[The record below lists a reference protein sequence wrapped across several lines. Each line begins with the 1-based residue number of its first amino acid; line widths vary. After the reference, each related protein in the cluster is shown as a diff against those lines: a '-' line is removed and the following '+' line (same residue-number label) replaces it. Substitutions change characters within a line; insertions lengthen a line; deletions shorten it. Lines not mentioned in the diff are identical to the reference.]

1 MKIKTLV
8 AASAL
13 AAAGFVGVATQS
25 ASAACGVTLEAHN
38 DDSNSATVNWADSD
52 VRIRTWISLPFGL
65 SYWQEGPWAQ
75 ISTGSTTVP
84 GNDTRSINETF
95 TFNCPVQRQYRF
107 EVSENGSTR
116 WVYFPSV
123 NSGGSTAT
131 GWTTNNAPHFHL

>member
-25 ASAACGVTLEAHN
+25 ASAACGVTMDAHN
-38 DDSNSATVNWADSD
+38 DDSNPATVNWDDSD
-52 VRIRTWISLPFGL
+52 VRIRTWIGWPLN
-65 SYWQEGPWAQ
+65 YWQEGTWARV
-75 ISTGSTTVP
+75 STGSTTVP

-95 TFNCPVQRQYRF
+95 TFNCNVQRQYRF

-123 NSGGSTAT
+123 NSGGSSPT
-131 GWTTNNAPHFHL
+131 GWTTSIAPHFHL